1 MPDWPLVAV
10 RWGLYLVL
18 GALFGL
24 SAFAIYGLSRA
35 ARDTPLPLRLPVIAL
50 AVLGIALSVAAILLM
65 VAAMSGVGVMAVD
78 RATLT
83 MILTQTS
90 IGWAWIARV
99 IALFGILLLALPARN
114 WTRFHSWCSTVL
126 AAIAVASLAWTGHGA
141 AGEGA
146 LGFAQLIGDIVHL
159 LAASA
164 WVGAL
169 VAFLMLMSTARDPEA
184 LAVADAAL
192 TGFAC
197 AGTIIVGLLI
207 GTGLLNL
214 YILVGPERMPALG
227 ASDYGRLLL
236 AKLALFGLMLVL
248 AAGHRWRLAPA
259 LGSDA
264 NHVVLSRLRTS
275 LWLEFP
281 AALAILAAVAW
292 LGTLAPPASL

>member
-10 RWGLYLVL
+10 RWGLYLDL

-24 SAFAIYGLSRA
+24 PAFAIYGLPRQARA
-35 ARDTPLPLRLPVIAL
+35 TALPLR
-50 AVLGIALSVAAILLM
+50 GSMIALSALGILLSAAAILLM
-65 VAAMSGVGVMAVD
+65 AAAMSDVGVMALD

-83 MILTQTS
+83 VVLTQTS

-99 IALFGILLLALPARN
+99 AALFFILLLTLTGKRLTHLQHGPP
-114 WTRFHSWCSTVL
+114 TLL

-146 LGFAQLIGDIVHL
+146 LGTAQLVGDIAHL

-169 VAFLMLMSTARDPEA
+169 IAFLMLMMGARGPEQPA
-184 LAVADAAL
+184 LVHAAL
-192 TGFAC
+192 TGFAW
-197 AGTIIVGLLI
+197 AGTLIVGLLI
-207 GTGLLNL
+207 ATGLLNV
-214 YILVGPERMPALG
+214 YVLVGPDRLLALG

-236 AKLALFGLMLVL
+236 AKLVLFGLMLVL

-259 LGSDA
+259 LYSDPSHA
-264 NHVVLSRLRTS
+264 NATRLRLS
-275 LWLEFP
+275 LWLEFFS
-281 AALAILAAVAW
+281 ALAILATVAW
-292 LGTLAPPASL
+292 LGMLAPPIST

>member
-1 MPDWPLVAV
+1 MPDWSLVAV
-10 RWGLYLVL
+10 RWGLYLAL

-24 SAFAIYGLSRA
+24 PAFSIYGLPRVARA
-35 ARDTPLPLRLPVIAL
+35 TALTLRLPVIAL
-50 AVLGIALSVAAILLM
+50 SGIGVALSAAAILLM
-65 VAAMSGVGVMAVD
+65 TAAMSGVGVMAID

-99 IALFGILLLALPARN
+99 VGLFGILLLAFPAGR
-114 WTRFHSWCSTVL
+114 WTRIHSWCSTVL

-146 LGFAQLIGDIVHL
+146 LGTVQLVGDIIHL

-169 VAFLMLMSTARDPEA
+169 VAFLMLMSAAREPEA
-184 LAVADAAL
+184 LAVAHAAL
-192 TGFAC
+192 TGFSR

-214 YILVGPERMPALG
+214 YILVGPDRLLALG

-259 LGSDA
+259 LGNDPGPA
-264 NHVVLSRLRTS
+264 AIARLRTS
-275 LWLEFP
+275 LWLEYS

-292 LGTLAPPASL
+292 LGTLAPPSAL

>member
-24 SAFAIYGLSRA
+24 LAFSIYGLPQA
-35 ARDTPLPLRLPVIAL
+35 ARGTALPLRLPVIAL
-50 AVLGIALSVAAILLM
+50 SVLGIALSAVAILLL

-90 IGWAWIARV
+90 IGWAWTVRIF
-99 IALFGILLLALPARN
+99 ALLGILLLAVPTRC
-114 WTRFHSWCSTVL
+114 WTPLNSWCSTVL
-126 AAIAVASLAWTGHGA
+126 AAVAIASLAWTGHGA

-146 LGFAQLIGDIVHL
+146 FGTAQLVGDVVHL

-169 VAFLMLMSTARDPEA
+169 IAFLMLMSTARDPET
-184 LAVADAAL
+184 LAVTHGAL
-192 TGFAC
+192 TGFAR

-207 GTGLLNL
+207 ASGLLNL
-214 YILVGPERMPALG
+214 YILVGPERMLALG
-227 ASDYGRLLL
+227 TSDYGRLLL
-236 AKLALFGLMLVL
+236 AKLGLFAVMLLL

-259 LGSDA
+259 LGSDPGHPA
-264 NHVVLSRLRTS
+264 VVRLRTS
-275 LWLEFP
+275 LWLEFL